1 MYNTI
6 EVYTSGKPKQ
16 SVGSD
21 EAIQVV
27 VGEELPIAFLGHG
40 YICPGLV
47 EVNVALTFAEAFRFS
62 HFFKCAKLKEETPI

>member
-6 EVYTSGKPKQ
+6 DVYTSGKLKQ

-40 YICPGLV
+40 YICPGHV
-47 EVNVALTFAEAFRFS
+47 EVNAALTFAEASRFS
-62 HFFKCAKLKEETPI
+62 RFFKCAELKEETPI